1 MNGYCFN
8 SMKSQIELPNVENE
22 IKTQNPQWVLSNVH
36 KNGKNNPKMIKT
48 AKGGIH
54 GSLEHGKNGV
64 GENVDDEVAAPFHAD
79 LICVVLSP
87 PAIQNYKTAIM
98 SRRITKMPLWALN
111 VDPLTLLT
119 WK

>member
-48 AKGGIH
+48 ARGGIH

-64 GENVDDEVAAPFHAD
+64 GENVDDEVAAPFPCRPN
-79 LICVVLSP
+79 LRSP
-87 PAIQNYKTAIM
+87 FTPCHSELQNCHYEPQNYKNA
-98 SRRITKMPLWALN
+98 
-111 VDPLTLLT
+111 TLGL
-119 WK
+119 KC